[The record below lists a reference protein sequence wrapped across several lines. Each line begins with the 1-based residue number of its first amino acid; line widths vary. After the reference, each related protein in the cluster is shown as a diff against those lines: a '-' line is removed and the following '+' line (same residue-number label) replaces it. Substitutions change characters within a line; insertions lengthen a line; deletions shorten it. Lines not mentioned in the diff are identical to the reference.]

1 MKLKALIVDDEIN
14 ACHNL
19 QIIIEDNCPDVE
31 VIAIANSANQARE
44 LLEDHNPDVIFL
56 DIKMPMEDGFTFLNS
71 LEERDFSVIFTTAHN
86 EFALKAFKADAVD
99 YLEKP
104 ISIDDLQRAVA
115 KLLKIHRAGETN
127 ISQSSALTEFFK
139 SAAYFP
145 DNEKTAIPTK
155 DGLAI
160 VNNKDILR
168 LEACD
173 SYTKIFL
180 MDGRK
185 FMSSKNIKVYEDNLN
200 SQIFFRTHKSHII
213 NAMYHL
219 KAFSRKDGNVAV
231 LTDDTCVPISRR
243 KLPEFLGR
251 VSSL

>member
-1 MKLKALIVDDEIN
+1 MKLKAIIVDDEIN
-14 ACHNL
+14 ASSNL
-19 QIIIEDNCPDVE
+19 QMMLEEYCPEVE
-31 VIAIANSANQARE
+31 VIGIANSAQEARQ
-44 LLEDHNPDVIFL
+44 LLDEETPDVVFL
-56 DIKMPMEDGFTFLNS
+56 DIKMPKEDGFTFLS
-71 LEERDFSVIFTTAHN
+71 SIEVRDFSVVFTTAHN

-104 ISIDDLQRAVA
+104 ISIDDLQRAVN
-115 KLLKIHRAGETN
+115 KLIKIHKAGQTN
-127 ISQSSALTEFFK
+127 VSQSSALQEFFK
-139 SAAYFP
+139 TAVYYP
-145 DNEKTAIPTK
+145 ENEKTAIPTR

-160 VNNKDILR
+160 VSNKDILR

-173 SYTKIFL
+173 SYTKIF
-180 MDGRK
+180 MIDGRK

-219 KAFSRKDGNVAV
+219 KAFSRNDGNVAV

-243 KLPEFLGR
+243 KLPEFLDR
-251 VSSL
+251 VSSF